1 MNLIGVGIVVFWVVV
16 VLAVLGYVFWQAQ
29 RESKKSGLFS
39 GIGTVE
45 HVSGLDDDE
54 GKPQVGRLAGQPMSF
69 APRPGV
75 RERAMEERERTSPE
89 STMESPV
96 YLGKGSTAVSVRT
109 VQPAPQPASQPVSQA
124 SRPPDQGPASTPG
137 VEESGDS
144 EEFSSTFDRVIRLDD
159 DGRP

>member
-1 MNLIGVGIVVFWVVV
+1 M
-16 VLAVLGYVFWQAQ
+16 
-29 RESKKSGLFS
+29 
-39 GIGTVE
+39 E
-45 HVSGLDDDE
+45 HVSGPDDDE

-109 VQPAPQPASQPVSQA
+109 VQPAPQPAQQS
-124 SRPPDQGPASTPG
+124 PDQGPAPTPG
-137 VEESGDS
+137 AEESGDS

>member
-45 HVSGLDDDE
+45 HVSGPDDDE

-96 YLGKGSTAVSVRT
+96 YLGKGSAAVSVRT
-109 VQPAPQPASQPVSQA
+109 VQPAPQPAQQS
-124 SRPPDQGPASTPG
+124 PDQGPAPTPG
-137 VEESGDS
+137 AEESGDS